1 MNVWAAVVGDHVIGP
16 VFLRGPVNA
25 QSYVHF
31 LTKQLPNL
39 LDELPDGAREHLI
52 FMQDGHPAHTS
63 RAAVEVLN

>member
-1 MNVWAAVVGDHVIGP
+1 VNVWAAVVGDHVIGP

-31 LTKQLPNL
+31 LTEQLPNL